1 MIWTMKSI
9 NFQEFERIVDNLRSK
24 LQGAQL
30 QEVFHFERGLVL
42 GFYLRRPLWVLVELT
57 TKPVILLFDKAK
69 PPVTKSP
76 KPKPLT
82 LFINSHFKNKYLK
95 NIQYEAS
102 WGRRL
107 VLDFSL
113 HEEGESKVQEPN
125 LYCDLI
131 LIPNNPNFIAR
142 SIDKK
147 ISWNRVKDLSQLNQ
161 DGVSIQGDFVA
172 DEFRSPEVILE
183 EWLGSSLP
191 SGELKPGVEK
201 VLQNPVK
208 VKDDKELWFEKKQK
222 DIAKKKMAIE
232 KIKESVIANQEK
244 NYYEVGEFLKTH
256 SLELLPKEWKSF
268 IDFSK
273 SKSWNRENI
282 FQKAKNVQ
290 KKKEGAEERIQIL
303 EKEISL
309 LETQNY
315 EDYLQTKKHNISK
328 FSSKEMSLRKLDI
341 SQQAI
346 AYMGKNASEN
356 MKLLKESQSWD
367 LWFHFRDIPSS
378 FVIVRKNKNYSLSQA
393 ELAKVIDWFVK
404 ESFRN
409 KKTSIMSDMDVIYTE
424 CRYVKPIKGDKLGR
438 VNYSQE
444 RYFRW
449 KISKNQ

>member
-1 MIWTMKSI
+1 MKSI

-24 LQGAQL
+24 LCGAQL

-42 GFYLRRPLWVLVELT
+42 GFYLRRPMWLLIELT
-57 TKPVILLFDKAK
+57 AKPVILLFDKTK
-69 PPVTKSP
+69 PPIAKSP

-95 NIQYEAS
+95 TVCYEAG

-107 VLDFSL
+107 ILDFSIQP
-113 HEEGESKVQEPN
+113 EGESKVQDSN
-125 LYCDLI
+125 LFCDLI

-142 SIDKK
+142 AMDKK
-147 ISWNRVKDLSQLNQ
+147 ISWNKVKDFSQLNQ
-161 DGVSIQGDFVA
+161 DRYSTQGDFTA

-183 EWLGSSLP
+183 EWLDSGLFSSYAK
-191 SGELKPGVEK
+191 SGDGNASHN
-201 VLQNPVK
+201 QVK
-208 VKDDKELWFEKKQK
+208 VKDDKEFWFEKNQK

-232 KIKESVIANQEK
+232 KIKESVISNQEK

-256 SLELLPKEWKSF
+256 SLELLPKEWNSF

-290 KKKEGAEERIQIL
+290 KKREGAEERIHIL

-309 LETQNY
+309 LECQTY
-315 EDYLQTKKHNISK
+315 EDYLQKKKHNISK
-328 FSSKEMSLRKLDI
+328 LSSKEMSLRKLDI

-378 FVIVRKNKNYSLSQA
+378 FVIVRKNKNYSLSQV
-393 ELAKVIDWFVK
+393 ELIKVIDWFVK

-409 KKTSIMSDMDVIYTE
+409 KKTSIVTDMDVIYTE

-444 RYFRW
+444 RSFRW